1 MATSFRK
8 ATCPPPTTHRAV
20 VAEVEM
26 IEVFSRHA
34 DLPAVLDVTYP
45 EPPAKDSPLR
55 SLPNVVPTP
64 HIAGSM
70 QQECARM
77 GMWMLDEL
85 RRFLSGELQ
94 RYFVIRNQL
103 SQMA

>member
-1 MATSFRK
+1 
-8 ATCPPPTTHRAV
+8 

-26 IEVFSRHA
+26 IEVLSRHA

-45 EPPAKDSPLR
+45 EPPAKGSPLR
-55 SLPNVVPTP
+55 SLPNVVLTP

-85 RRFLSGELQ
+85 RRFLSGEPL
-94 RYFVIRNQL
+94 RYLVTRNQHP
-103 SQMA
+103 QMA

>member
-1 MATSFRK
+1 
-8 ATCPPPTTHRAV
+8 
-20 VAEVEM
+20 
-26 IEVFSRHA
+26 
-34 DLPAVLDVTYP
+34 
-45 EPPAKDSPLR
+45 
-55 SLPNVVPTP
+55 
-64 HIAGSM
+64 M

-85 RRFLSGELQ
+85 RRFLSGELL